1 MRSARYVAAELSE
14 AMSPCRCH
22 QAPVPSAQVPRGGG
36 RPCARRRMPII
47 SPVRYSHPGQECEI
61 TAGASRGDTQGTC
74 RCHRHPATP
83 SGAPPREPGAPHPQG
98 EAAGAALTP
107 LTLLEA
113 WRDGG
118 GGAGG
123 QAPVGTMARGW
134 GSAHGPWHPVGTF
147 RCAHTCDTRAG
158 THVFMHAHPC
168 ARAHAYPSTAPHT
181 SAGSDARTE
190 RSPHTPLPPSQGGF
204 GATTPGSACW
214 VAAVPKQGGD
224 TVPSL
229 ARWQGATQRG
239 GQPLCP
245 LAGWP
250 CRGGDPTVGTGWH
263 RAAVGGVGGAGVRA
277 RGGRGAGGA
286 GGGTPWP
293 GKGWH
298 AAGEQ
303 PHENTCHAGRRGG
316 KRWQKLAFLPQTV
329 RPDTWGGPRARGGAG
344 CPSCRHLVPC

>member
-1 MRSARYVAAELSE
+1 
-14 AMSPCRCH
+14 MSPCRCH

-47 SPVRYSHPGQECEI
+47 SPVRHGHPGQECEI

-83 SGAPPREPGAPHPQG
+83 SGAPPWGTRCPPPARRGSRCSAHTTDFIG
-98 EAAGAALTP
+98 GLAGRRRGC
-107 LTLLEA
+107 
-113 WRDGG
+113 W
-118 GGAGG
+118 GAGTRRNHGTGLG
-123 QAPVGTMARGW
+123 QRPR
-134 GSAHGPWHPVGTF
+134 HPVGTF

-190 RSPHTPLPPSQGGF
+190 RSPHTPLPPSQGRF
-204 GATTPGSACW
+204 GATTPGWVCW

-239 GQPLCP
+239 GQPLRP

-286 GGGTPWP
+286 GGGDTVA
-293 GKGWH
+293 GQGVACSGR
-298 AAGEQ
+298 AAPREHVPCRKEGGQ
-303 PHENTCHAGRRGG
+303 ALAKTGIPSPNGAPRHLGGAPCQRGG
-316 KRWQKLAFLPQTV
+316 RLPFM
-329 RPDTWGGPRARGGAG
+329 
-344 CPSCRHLVPC
+344 

>member
-1 MRSARYVAAELSE
+1 M
-14 AMSPCRCH
+14 
-22 QAPVPSAQVPRGGG
+22 
-36 RPCARRRMPII
+36 
-47 SPVRYSHPGQECEI
+47 
-61 TAGASRGDTQGTC
+61 
-74 RCHRHPATP
+74 
-83 SGAPPREPGAPHPQG
+83 
-98 EAAGAALTP
+98 
-107 LTLLEA
+107 
-113 WRDGG
+113 
-118 GGAGG
+118 
-123 QAPVGTMARGW
+123 GTMARGW

-224 TVPSL
+224 TVPLL

-286 GGGTPWP
+286 GGG
-293 GKGWH
+293 H
-298 AAGEQ
+298 
-303 PHENTCHAGRRGG
+303 RG
-316 KRWQKLAFLPQTV
+316 
-329 RPDTWGGPRARGGAG
+329 RARGGMQRASSPTRTRAMQEG
-344 CPSCRHLVPC
+344 GGASVGKNWHSFPKRCAQTPGGGPVPEGGPVALHVGTWFPARGE